1 MTGSLVPTR
10 TISPVSSTRSS
21 FTWIDIGMSPISSRK
36 SVPPLAYWNRPI
48 RSRSAPVKAPLT
60 WPKSS
65 LSSTFSLSS
74 AQLSGTNGLFLRG
87 LLMCRALATS
97 SLPVPLSPVIR
108 TEADVGAIC
117 RSLATTE
124 CIAGEL
130 PIDPF
135 EAELLVELPL
145 ELDVGALEP
154 SATATPCR
162 RRSAAR

>member
-1 MTGSLVPTR
+1 MASARSRLVAEISRTLTLVGSLVPTR

-21 FTWIDIGMSPISSRK
+21 FTWIEMGMSPISSRN

-48 RSRSAPVKAPLT
+48 RSRSAPVNAPLT
-60 WPKSS
+60 WPNSS

-108 TEADVGAIC
+108 TEAEVGAIW
-117 RSLATTE
+117 RSLAMTR
-124 CIAGEL
+124 
-130 PIDPF
+130 
-135 EAELLVELPL
+135 VH
-145 ELDVGALEP
+145 
-154 SATATPCR
+154 R
-162 RRSAAR
+162 RRAADRPLRSRTSR